1 MFLTP
6 VAERI
11 ALEIRPPG
19 DKGNEKKK
27 GKSELLPLLLAICT
41 SANIGSSATLTG
53 NPQNVLIASKSGIDY
68 ISFLLIV
75 APASLVGIA
84 INFLAMWLYVSRGL
98 FGIENSSHGFLSNGQ
113 TDHEG
118 GEEEAEERKHLGMG
132 KARDYQ
138 SLTDGEGSDYQ
149 EWDDTREVEGE
160 GKGQVGWLAKYYG
173 YGVVSSLGVMM
184 LLFLLYG
191 GRDIGWITA
200 VVALSVM
207 ALDAVL
213 TNQVPNWV
221 FPKVSS
227 SLL

>member
-1 MFLTP
+1 VFLTP

-27 GKSELLPLLLAICT
+27 DKSELLPLLLAICT

-75 APASLVGIA
+75 APASLVGIT

-98 FGIENSSHGFLSNGQ
+98 FGIENSSHGFLANGQ

-118 GEEEAEERKHLGMG
+118 GAGGEEAEGERTHLGTG
-132 KARDYQ
+132 KARGYQ

-149 EWDDTREVEGE
+149 EWDDRREVEGE
-160 GKGQVGWLAKYYG
+160 GKGQVGWLARCYG

-184 LLFLLYG
+184 LLFLLDG

-221 FPKVSS
+221 FPKVGS
-227 SLL
+227 